1 MSLREPLVTSRLS
14 LTPLVPSDLD
24 ELFALFSD
32 PGTWLHLPA
41 ARHTNPNESSA
52 IIREAMT
59 SRTHCGFGQ
68 WAVRLGEDAHI
79 PGLEAGQFVG
89 IGGLT
94 LANVG
99 VWNLGYRF
107 VPASWGHGLAGEV
120 AQASMICAAVVNSTL
135 PVTARI
141 LSNNPASSAVA
152 RRVGLEKVW
161 TGRTVT
167 PAAAGVTGEI
177 YSNRAVTT
185 EQLEWLKVRT

>member
-32 PGTWLHLPA
+32 PETWLHLPA
-41 ARHTNPNESSA
+41 GRHTNPSESMW

-59 SRTHCGFGQ
+59 SRTQCGFGQ
-68 WAVRLGEDAHI
+68 WAVRIAEDAGF
-79 PGLEAGQFVG
+79 PGVTAGQFVG

-94 LANVG
+94 LADVG

-107 VPASWGHGLAGEV
+107 TPASWGHGLAGEL
-120 AQASMICAAVVNSTL
+120 ARASMICAAAVDPGI

-141 LSNNPASSAVA
+141 LSNNPASSTVA
-152 RRVGLEKVW
+152 RRAGLEQVW
-161 TGRTVT
+161 SGPTVT
-167 PAAAGVTGEI
+167 PAPPGTRGEI
-177 YSNRAVTT
+177 YADRDISS